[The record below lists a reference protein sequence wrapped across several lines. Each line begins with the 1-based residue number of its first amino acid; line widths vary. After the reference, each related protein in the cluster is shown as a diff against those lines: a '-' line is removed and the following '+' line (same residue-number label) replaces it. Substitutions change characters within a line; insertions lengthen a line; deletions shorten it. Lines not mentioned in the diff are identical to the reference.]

1 MKSKVASFMTLIIGL
16 STASIL
22 QDVWGASATITEYN
36 IPTKDSALRSI
47 AVDSSGRVWFTEF
60 NGKKIGRFDPTTGMF
75 KEYRVH
81 FAPWCVIYN
90 VLDKLIYFT
99 AGDYS
104 NGHYGVLN
112 PTNGAISEFPTSLP
126 VASSVDCTITPDRYF
141 WFNGWDSQTVS
152 KSDNSGHIINYIP
165 PYFGY
170 TSGLTEDPEGNL
182 WLTIVGAY
190 EYNPTLL
197 KLDTKLAQPGT
208 STGFETI
215 PLPTNQETVRS
226 PLAALGKIWFPMMNS
241 SKIASY
247 DPTAKV
253 FETFSTPTPNATP
266 GRLAVDRWGRL
277 WFAENSVNQI
287 GMLDLRTHT
296 ISEFPVPTPN
306 SHPEQITVDNNQD
319 VVWFTEASGNKIGK
333 LILR

>member
-1 MKSKVASFMTLIIGL
+1 M
-16 STASIL
+16 
-22 QDVWGASATITEYN
+22 N
-36 IPTKDSALRSI
+36 
-47 AVDSSGRVWFTEF
+47 
-60 NGKKIGRFDPTTGMF
+60 
-75 KEYRVH
+75 
-81 FAPWCVIYN
+81 FAPWCISYN
-90 VLDKLIYFT
+90 VLNGLVYFT
-99 AGDYS
+99 EGDYS

-112 PTNGAISEFPTSLP
+112 PTTGAISEFPTGIA
-126 VASSVDCTITPDRYF
+126 VASSVECTITPNRYF

-152 KSDNSGHIINYIP
+152 RSDNSGHIVSYMP

-182 WLTIVGAY
+182 WLIIVGAY

-208 STGFETI
+208 STGFTVI

-226 PLAALGKIWFPMMNS
+226 PLAALGKIWFPMMSS

-247 DPTAKV
+247 DPTTGV
-253 FETFSTPTPNATP
+253 FETFPTPTPNAIP
-266 GRLAVDRWGRL
+266 SGLAVDRWDRI
-277 WFAENSVNQI
+277 WFAESQANKI
-287 GMLDLRTHT
+287 GMLDLRTRT

-306 SHPEQITVDNNQD
+306 SHPEHITVDNNQD
-319 VVWFTEASGNKIGK
+319 VVWFIESSGNKIGK